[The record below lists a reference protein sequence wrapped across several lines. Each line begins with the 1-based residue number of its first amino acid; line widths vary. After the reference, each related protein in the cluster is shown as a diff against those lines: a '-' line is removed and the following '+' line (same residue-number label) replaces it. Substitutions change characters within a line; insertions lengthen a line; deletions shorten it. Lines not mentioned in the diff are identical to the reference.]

1 MQFRKTLIFHLLIF
15 IGISFSQQKGSISG
29 KVFDKQTNEALIGA
43 SVSIENSNL
52 GASSDLDGNYE
63 IRNLQAGNYSI
74 RVSYIS
80 YRTIVI
86 KNIKVESGKSTVINI
101 PLEQESTELKE
112 VVVSAEALKST
123 EAAILNIQKSSL
135 NIVDGMSA
143 ELIKKN
149 NSSDGI
155 DILRRMTG
163 VTISDGKYAFVRGVS
178 DRYNS
183 TLLNGSTLPS
193 TDPEK
198 KSFSYDLFPA
208 SLIENVLTSK
218 TFIPD
223 KPADFSGGLVEIN
236 TIEFPSNLIM
246 DLSIGTGYIAN
257 QTGKVVSTYQG
268 GKTDFLGI
276 DDGTRKLPSSVPST
290 RIDRTFTPVQLEQIG
305 KSFSNNWDL
314 KSSNLPVNTNFKFN
328 IGNKINFGEEEVLGY
343 IASVTY
349 SNTNDLKETYQ
360 ANYTFEGPRYI
371 YNGTT
376 HNNSVNW
383 GALFNLSL
391 KLSNNN
397 KISLKNVYNNSS
409 DNETIQYEGEYA
421 SYLQYRKT
429 TSLRFISRSLQ
440 SSQLTGEHSLD
451 LFNGVKFDWNLN
463 YSQSNRS
470 EPDARRY
477 VYARDMYS
485 PEDQLQ
491 FLLDQSLVSRYY
503 GNLDDKI
510 YGSSANLKIK
520 LFDDKN
526 LPEFKLGFLL
536 DRRSRDFNA
545 RVFGFRNVPGGNF
558 MKEQEL
564 LYKDVKTIFSSENIN
579 PTFIEVVEITQ
590 PTDSYSSNQNVNS
603 AYFLTD
609 FALFDKVKFVTGLR
623 YENSVQELQT
633 LTRTGEKFYLK
644 NIYDD
649 FFPSLNIS
657 TKFSDEVL
665 LRFGISKTIS
675 RPEFRELATFT
686 YFDFVEN
693 ELVMGNPKLV
703 RSLINN
709 YDLRLEYYPTA
720 REMFA
725 VSLFYKHLINPIEQ
739 ILISSSGLEPTRSYE
754 NAKEAKNYGFEFEFR
769 KSFDFISKSL
779 DRLMLIGNVSIIKS
793 KIFLNVNG
801 FQIPNRPLQGQAD
814 FIFNSGLYYETLDND
829 ISASITYNKVGDR
842 IAKVGYGGLGDVIE
856 LARDQID
863 LTISKKIMNSLS
875 IKLSAKD
882 ILGNDQKFIQ
892 KTPDGDKPS
901 AIIKKRQ
908 SLSVSL
914 NFQF

>member
-1 MQFRKTLIFHLLIF
+1 MKFKKSILFYFLVF
-15 IGISFSQQKGSISG
+15 VGITFSQQKGSISG
-29 KVFDKQTNEALIGA
+29 KIIDKQTNEPLIGA
-43 SVSIENSNL
+43 SVAIETTTL
-52 GASSDLDGNYE
+52 GASTDLDGNYE
-63 IRNLQAGNYSI
+63 IRNLQPGFYSL

-80 YRTIVI
+80 YQTTTV
-86 KNIKVESGKSTVINI
+86 KNIKVESGKSTVVNI
-101 PLEQESTELKE
+101 PLEQATTELNE
-112 VVVSAEALKST
+112 VVVAAEALKST

-246 DLSIGTGYIAN
+246 DLSVGTGYITN
-257 QTGKVVSTYQG
+257 TTGKVVSTYQG

-276 DDGTRKLPSSVPST
+276 DDGTRKLPSSVPTT
-290 RIDRTFTPVQLEQIG
+290 RIDRTYTSSQLEEIG
-305 KSFSNNWDL
+305 KSFNNNWDL
-314 KSSNLPVNTNFKFN
+314 KSASLPVNSNFKFN
-328 IGNKINFGEEEVLGY
+328 IGNKFNFGEESVLGY
-343 IASVTY
+343 IASITY
-349 SNTNDLKETYQ
+349 SNSNDLKETYQ

-371 YNGTT
+371 YNGLTY
-376 HNNSVNW
+376 NNSVNW
-383 GALFNLSL
+383 GALLNLSL
-391 KLSNNN
+391 KLSNND

-409 DNETIQYEGEYA
+409 DDETIQYEGEYA

-451 LFNGVKFDWNLN
+451 LFSGIKFDWNLN
-463 YSQSNRS
+463 YSKSNRN

-477 VYARDMYS
+477 VYARDVYS

-503 GNLDDKI
+503 GNLDDRI
-510 YGSSANLKIK
+510 FGASANLKIK
-520 LFDDKN
+520 LFEDKN
-526 LPEFKLGFLL
+526 LPTFKFGLLL

-558 MKEQEL
+558 LKEQEI
-564 LYKDVKTIFSSENIN
+564 LYKDIKTIFSSENIN

-590 PTDSYSSNQNVNS
+590 PTDSYNSNQNVNS
-603 AYFLTD
+603 AYILTD
-609 FALFDKVKFVTGLR
+609 FTLLDKIKFVTGLR

-644 NIYDD
+644 NIYNDL
-649 FFPSLNIS
+649 FPSLNIS
-657 TKFSDEVL
+657 TKFNDEII

-693 ELVMGNPKLV
+693 ELVMGNPSLI

-709 YDLRLEYYPTA
+709 YDLRLEYFPTS

-725 VSLFYKHLINPIEQ
+725 ISLFYKHLYNPIEQ

-779 DRLMLIGNVSIIKS
+779 ERLSLIGNLSIIKS

-801 FQIPNRPLQGQAD
+801 FQVSDRPLQGQAD
-814 FIFNSGLYYETLDND
+814 FIFNSGLYYETLDSD
-829 ISASITYNKVGDR
+829 FSASLTYNKVGDR

-863 LTISKKIMNSLS
+863 LSFSKKLISSLS

-882 ILGNDQKFIQ
+882 ILGNNQKFIQ
-892 KTPDGDKPS
+892 KTPDSDKPS